1 MSYFFN
7 TSILLGLGVIS
18 GVVYTNFEKIKIE
31 YLKQKGI
38 FQVEN
43 LTINFFVNLLKKDK
57 NISLDKAILL
67 FENANSKYVNL
78 EDFAKSKHRTLQNY
92 RDAYYKLF
100 EKAKIKNKLFNEFF
114 N

>member
-7 TSILLGLGVIS
+7 TSILLGLGVVS
-18 GVVYTNFEKIKIE
+18 SLVYTNFEKIKIE

-38 FQVEN
+38 FQAEN
-43 LTINFFVNLLKKDK
+43 VTINFFVNLLKKDK
-57 NISLDKAILL
+57 HISLDKSILL
-67 FENANSKYVNL
+67 FENVNSQYINL
-78 EDFAKSKHRTLQNY
+78 EDFAKSKHRTVENY